1 MTNEEAKAR
10 LNALRA
16 ELHAHN
22 HRYYVLAQP
31 TITDRQFDERMAELV
46 RLEAAHPEWFD
57 PNSPSVR
64 VGGDLT
70 DRFAKVAHRTP
81 MLSLSNTY
89 SPEEVA
95 EWAERTDKLLE
106 GEAVEFVMELKYD
119 GVAISLTYENGAL
132 VRALTRGDGEVGED
146 VTANVRTIKS
156 LPLKLAEGAPD
167 FLEIRGEI
175 YFPFEAFEALN
186 AERDEAG
193 EERFANPRNTAAG
206 TLKLLDSRVVAK
218 RGLDIMVYGVLEESA
233 AATAHAEAVQEAAA
247 WGFKVPGPELMGV
260 GSSVEDVLAFIE
272 HWDAERSNL
281 PFAIDGV
288 VIKVNRYHQQRELGM
303 TAKSPR
309 WAIAYKFAAERVTT
323 ELKGI
328 TYQVGRTGA
337 ITPVAELE
345 PILLAGTTVRRAS
358 LHNANQIA
366 ELDIRLG
373 DRVYVEK
380 GGEIIPKVIGV
391 DLSVRKA
398 ESEPLVY
405 ADHCPECGSEL
416 VRKEGE
422 AQHYCPNAIA
432 CPPQVKGRIEHFVSR
447 KALNIEGLGPEWIEL
462 LVDQA
467 GFRTGSDLFQ
477 LPARFSEPGWR
488 QASGAWKLPAKEPSE
503 LETRARMLFAASNWF
518 FRTAKG
524 GRPANPS
531 HATLARSQAEAAA
544 AHMPPED
551 AEWSSAY
558 FAAAGTVKAAEK
570 MRDFLRSRP
579 GLRCM
584 PALRALDWR
593 ALLQAC
599 IADLPTNWDERV
611 QSVEFA
617 DELLEGPAALDF
629 ASDAWGWSAED
640 WAHFEVLLD
649 RLSPRRRIAFGEV
662 QAANLVQALEGARNR
677 TYAQVLFA
685 LGIRHVGAEVSAW
698 LAESFPTIEALQ
710 GADREALLAVHG
722 IGEEIAD
729 SVRAWAEDPQARIEV
744 ERLRAAGLKL
754 AADPS
759 ERADRGDAL
768 AGGTFVITGT
778 HPEPREVLAE
788 RIRSQGGKVSGS
800 VSKNTTALI
809 AGEKAGS
816 KLTKAESLSVDVWTY
831 EDLMARL
838 EGALD

>member
-1 MTNEEAKAR
+1 MTNEEVQAR
-10 LNALRA
+10 LAALRA

-22 HRYYVLAQP
+22 HRYYVLAEP
-31 TITDRQFDERMAELV
+31 TITDQQFDERMAELV
-46 RLEAAHPEWFD
+46 ALEAAHPEWFD

-70 DRFAKVAHRTP
+70 DRFEKVPHRTP

-95 EWAERTDKLLE
+95 DWAERTDKLLE

-132 VRALTRGDGEVGED
+132 VRAITRGDGEVGED

-156 LPLKLAEGAPD
+156 LPLKLADGAPD

-175 YFPFEAFEALN
+175 YFPFEAFDALN

-218 RGLDIMVYGVLEESA
+218 RGLDIMVYGVLEESTQSVTHSA
-233 AATAHAEAVQEAAA
+233 AVREAAA
-247 WGFKVPGPELMGV
+247 WGFKVPGKDMLEV
-260 GSSVEDVLAFIE
+260 GACVEDVLAFIRR
-272 HWDAERSNL
+272 WDTARAEL

-288 VIKVNRYHQQRELGM
+288 VIKVNRYDQQRELGM

-309 WAIAYKFAAERVTT
+309 WAIAYKFPAERVTT
-323 ELKGI
+323 GLLGI

-337 ITPVAELE
+337 ITPVAELD
-345 PILLAGTTVRRAS
+345 PVLLAGTTVRRAS

-373 DRVYVEK
+373 DQVYVEK

-391 DLSVRKA
+391 DESARKA
-398 ESEPLVY
+398 GSEPLVY
-405 ADHCPECGSEL
+405 ATHCPECGSEL

-422 AQHYCPNAIA
+422 AQHYCPNAAA
-432 CPPQVKGRIEHFVSR
+432 CPPQVKGRIEHFVGR

-467 GFRTGSDLFQ
+467 GFRSGSDLFQ
-477 LPARFSEPGWR
+477 LPKRFAEPGWR
-488 QASGAWKLPAKEPSE
+488 QATGAWKLPSKGASE
-503 LETRARMLFAASNWF
+503 LETRARLLFAASNWF
-518 FRTAKG
+518 YRTSKG
-524 GRPANPS
+524 GRPSNPA
-531 HATLARSQAEAAA
+531 HATIARSQADAAA
-544 AHMPPED
+544 AHMPDQD
-551 AEWSSAY
+551 AEWSSVF
-558 FAAAGTVKAAEK
+558 FAAMGGAKQAEK

-579 GLRCM
+579 GFRCM
-584 PALRALDWR
+584 PALRSLDWR

-599 IADLPTNWDERV
+599 VADLPTNWNERIG
-611 QSVEFA
+611 SVSFA
-617 DELLEGPAALDF
+617 DELLEGPLALDF
-629 ASDAWGWSAED
+629 AADAWGWSAAD

-677 TYAQVLFA
+677 TFAQVLFA
-685 LGIRHVGAEVSAW
+685 LGIRHVGAEVSSW

-710 GADREALLAVHG
+710 AADREALLAVHG

-729 SVRAWAEDPQARIEV
+729 SVRAWAEDPKSREEV
-744 ERLRAAGLKL
+744 ERLRAAGLQFE
-754 AADPS
+754 ADGA
-759 ERADRGDAL
+759 EHADRGDAL

-778 HPEPREVLAE
+778 HPEPREVLAD
-788 RIRSQGGKVSGS
+788 RIRSQGGKVSGG

-816 KLTKAESLSVDVWTY
+816 KLAKAEALSVDVWSY
-831 EDLMARL
+831 EELMRRL
-838 EGALD
+838 GDGLD